1 MNVFEQIQ
9 HAFAA
14 CLIKDF
20 AIPAEMINNSQ
31 FELNTDPAK
40 QSFGDINANIAMMYA
55 QKTKKNP
62 RAFAEEIISKFSHPL
77 VDRIEIAGPGFLNF
91 FLKQD
96 WYTKIATQI
105 HEQKSDFFK
114 PNQIHAQ
121 KINVEFVSANPT
133 GPMHVGHGRN
143 GILGDV
149 LANVLTFLGND
160 VTKEFY
166 INDAGA
172 QMIKLQKTFQIRCM
186 QELGLSQELPEDA
199 YHGQYLIDLAKVCVA
214 QFGQNLTQEPDSFF
228 QAYAKDHML
237 KELQTTLENYGI
249 VFDIWFSEKNLHDH
263 GKVTA
268 AIEKLKKTGHTF
280 EDEGALWFR
289 STTFGDDKDRV
300 LAKAN
305 GELTYVAADVAYLID
320 KIERGFEKIVMVL
333 GHDHHSYKI
342 RLEAIMQALGYD
354 HKNLNVILYQLVHIM
369 KDGQP
374 VKMSKRSGN
383 MVTLE
388 EVVEEVGKNVA
399 RYFFLNRKAD
409 AELQFDLNLALSQSN
424 ENPIY
429 YIQYAFVR
437 TISIQR
443 NASEQSCVTATEI
456 TEPCSDM
463 EKILLKKI
471 CALKNLI
478 ANIGKN
484 HQIHLLAYFTYEL
497 ASLFHQYYN
506 QQRVIDTAQPK
517 QTAQRLYLVNLVQET
532 LKTSLFLMGIT
543 PMQKM

>member
-9 HAFAA
+9 QSFTTY
-14 CLIKDF
+14 LIQEF
-20 AIPAEMINNSQ
+20 RIPLEIINESQ
-31 FELNTDPAK
+31 FELNTDPTK
-40 QSFGDINANIAMMYA
+40 QNFGDINANVAMICAPKM
-55 QKTKKNP
+55 KKNS
-62 RAFAEEIISKFSHPL
+62 RAFAQEIVTKFSHPL
-77 VDRIEIAGPGFLNF
+77 VDHIEIAGPGFLNF
-91 FLKQD
+91 FLAPS
-96 WYTKIATQI
+96 WYTQIATQI

-114 PNQIHAQ
+114 PNTILKQ

-149 LANVLTFLGND
+149 LANILTFLGND

-172 QMIKLQKTFQIRCM
+172 QMIKLQNSFKIRCM
-186 QELGLSQELPEDA
+186 QELGLYQELPEDA
-199 YHGQYLIDLAKVCVA
+199 YHGPYLIDLAKTCVT
-214 QFGQNLTQEPDSFF
+214 QFGQNLQQEPDNFF
-228 QAYAKDHML
+228 QSYAKNHML
-237 KELQTTLENYGI
+237 EQLQTTLQNYGI
-249 VFDIWFSEKNLHDH
+249 LFDIWFSEKTLHDH
-263 GKVTA
+263 GKVAA
-268 AIEKLKKTGHTF
+268 AIEKLIQSGHTF

-300 LAKAN
+300 LKKAN
-305 GELTYVAADVAYLID
+305 GELTYVAADISYLID
-320 KIERGFEKIVMVL
+320 KIERGFTKIVMVL

-342 RLEAIMQALGYD
+342 RLEAIMQALNYD
-354 HKNLNVILYQLVHIM
+354 PKNLNVILYQLVHIM
-369 KDGQP
+369 KDGQS

-409 AELQFDLNLALSQSN
+409 AELQFDVNLALSQSN

-437 TISIQR
+437 TVSIQR
-443 NASEQSCVTATEI
+443 NASEQGFFAAPTI
-456 TEPCSDM
+456 TNHFNDT
-463 EKILLKKI
+463 EKIILKKI

-484 HQIHLLAYFTYEL
+484 HQIHVLAYFTYEF
-497 ASLFHQYYN
+497 ATLFHQYYN
-506 QQRVIDTAQPK
+506 LQRVIDEKNPE
-517 QTAQRLYLVNLVQET
+517 QTAQRLYLVNLVQEA